1 MEDIINW
8 QNNQYG
14 ATEPIQVTLE
24 GEGDTSVGFEEA
36 FGEFSEARGRRR
48 ERRRARRQERKLKR
62 ITRRQERKNLRQ
74 QMRSDRKARA
84 SEQRSLRKANRR
96 AMRQGGDEEGGDD
109 YSNEEAPTD
118 TSTGVPAD
126 ESTPMP
132 SDDGSGYSEPS
143 EAPNE
148 APMDSE
154 DMGNDSVSEEDAV
167 NSETG
172 ESDYES
178 GFTGDYGFDGQRQP
192 SELDIEFDNFYSSAE
207 GEAKIHPRVK
217 ELSRRI
223 EKNKELAKRI
233 EARIFKINERVS
245 ASGKP
250 IGRVDT
256 NILRSLNAQL
266 GRIRSLIADLES
278 KLAGYTRFIGE
289 YSEASGGQWRENAR
303 RRAEVR
309 QAKRSARKERQGFI
323 KAKRK
328 ARVQELMGQMVAQ
341 GVPRKE
347 ARMKARE
354 QARLENPYNVTQ
366 VDGKLNAEFSP
377 DKIVVPPAT
386 ESVSNEMASSFNG
399 TGLIGLDDYNDIDA
413 PPVRN
418 IELDFSNASGKMK
431 GNWKWIA
438 IGVVVA
444 VGGIFAYNKFIRKR

>member
-14 ATEPIQVTLE
+14 ATEPIQVTLD
-24 GEGDTSVGFEEA
+24 GDGDTSVGFEQA
-36 FGEFSEARGRRR
+36 FGDYSEARGRRR

-62 ITRRQERKNLRQ
+62 ISRRQERKNLRQ
-74 QMRSDRKARA
+74 QMRSDRKARI
-84 SEQRSLRKANRR
+84 SEQRALRKENRR

-109 YSNEEAPTD
+109 LDNEEAPMPTND
-118 TSTGVPAD
+118 TGSSEPTSGGSVAPID
-126 ESTPMP
+126 DSP
-132 SDDGSGYSEPS
+132 SPLPPSYPPTEDGSE
-143 EAPNE
+143 
-148 APMDSE
+148 
-154 DMGNDSVSEEDAV
+154 NDSVSEEDAV
-167 NSETG
+167 NNETG
-172 ESDYES
+172 ESDEES

-192 SELDIEFDNFYSSAE
+192 SELDVYWDNFYSSAE

-245 ASGKP
+245 ASGKS
-250 IGRVDT
+250 IGRVDA
-256 NILRSLNAQL
+256 NILQSLDAQL
-266 GRIRSLIADLES
+266 GRIRSLITELES
-278 KLAGYTRFIGE
+278 KLAGYSRFVGE
-289 YSEASGGQWRENAR
+289 WSNAEGGQWKENAR
-303 RRAEVR
+303 KRAEVR
-309 QAKRSARKERQGFI
+309 QAKRSARKERQAFI

-328 ARVQELMGQMVAQ
+328 ARVQELMGQMVAK

-354 QARLENPYNVTQ
+354 QAKQENPFNVTQ

-377 DKIVVPPAT
+377 DRIEIPAST
-386 ESVSNEMASSFNG
+386 ESASSFNG

-418 IELDFSNASGKMK
+418 IELDFSNASGSMK

-444 VGGIFAYNKFIRKR
+444 VGGIYAYNKFIKKR

>member
-14 ATEPIQVTLE
+14 STEPIKVTLD
-24 GEGDTSVGFEEA
+24 GDGDTSVGFEQA

-48 ERRRARRQERKLKR
+48 EKRRARRQERKLKR

-84 SEQRSLRKANRR
+84 SEQRSLRRENRR
-96 AMRQGGDEEGGDD
+96 AMRQGGDEEGSDD
-109 YSNEEAPTD
+109 LENQDSPND
-118 TSTGVPAD
+118 TSTGVPMD

-132 SDDGSGYSEPS
+132 SDEGSGYSEPS
-143 EAPNE
+143 QEPTE
-148 APMDSE
+148 APMGYEDS
-154 DMGNDSVSEEDAV
+154 GNDSGAEEEAV
-167 NSETG
+167 NEEVG
-172 ESDYES
+172 ESDSES
-178 GFTGDYGFDGQRQP
+178 GFTGDYGFDGQRQA
-192 SELDIEFDNFYSSAE
+192 SELDNYWDNFYSSAE

-233 EARIFKINERVS
+233 EARMFKIS
-245 ASGKP
+245 ARGGS
-250 IGRVDT
+250 GRVDA
-256 NILRSLNAQL
+256 NILRSLDGQL
-266 GRIRSLIADLES
+266 GRVRNLIAELET
-278 KLAGYTRFIGE
+278 KLAGYSKFIGD
-289 YSEASGGQWRENAR
+289 YSDASGEQREENAR

-328 ARVQELMGQMVAQ
+328 ARVQELMAEMVAK
-341 GVPRKE
+341 GVPLKE
-347 ARMKARE
+347 ARIKARE
-354 QARLENPYNVTQ
+354 QAKMENPFKVTQ

-377 DKIVVPPAT
+377 EKIVVPPAS
-386 ESVSNEMASSFNG
+386 ESVSSFNG
-399 TGLIGLDDYNDIDA
+399 TGLIGLDDYNDFDA

-418 IELDFSNASGKMK
+418 VELDFSNASGSMK

-444 VGGIFAYNKFIRKR
+444 VGGIYAYNKFIKKR

>member
-14 ATEPIQVTLE
+14 ATEPIQVTLD
-24 GEGDTSVGFEEA
+24 GDGDTSVGFEQA

-62 ITRRQERKNLRQ
+62 ISRRQERQ
-74 QMRSDRKARA
+74 KARVQA
-84 SEQRSLRKANRR
+84 RIERKQMKADARANRR
-96 AMRQGGDEEGGDD
+96 GGGDEEGSDD
-109 YSNEEAPTD
+109 AGNQDAPTD
-118 TSTGVPAD
+118 TSSGVPSDAPV
-126 ESTPMP
+126 ETPSAET
-132 SDDGSGYSEPS
+132 SDAPAPS
-143 EAPNE
+143 EAPS
-148 APMDSE
+148 DSE
-154 DMGNDSVSEEDAV
+154 DSGNDSSGEEEAV
-167 NSETG
+167 NNETG
-172 ESDYES
+172 DSDTES
-178 GFTGDYGFDGQRQP
+178 GFTGDYGFDGERQP
-192 SELDIEFDNFYSSAE
+192 SALDVYWDNFYSSAE

-245 ASGKP
+245 ASGKS
-250 IGRVDT
+250 IGRVDA
-256 NILRSLNAQL
+256 NVLQSLDSQL
-266 GRIRSLIADLES
+266 GRVRSLITELES
-278 KLAGYTRFIGE
+278 KLAGYSRFVGE
-289 YSEASGGQWRENAR
+289 WSNAEGGQWKENAR
-303 RRAEVR
+303 KRAEVR
-309 QAKRSARKERQGFI
+309 QAKRSARKERQAFI

-328 ARVQELMGQMVAQ
+328 ARVQELMGQMVAK

-354 QARLENPYNVTQ
+354 QAKQENPFNVTQ

-377 DKIVVPPAT
+377 DRIEIPAST
-386 ESVSNEMASSFNG
+386 ESASSFNG

-418 IELDFSNASGKMK
+418 IELDFSNASGSMK

-444 VGGIFAYNKFIRKR
+444 VGGIYAYNKFIKKR

>member
-24 GEGDTSVGFEEA
+24 GEGDTSVGFEQA
-36 FGEFSEARGRRR
+36 FGDFSEARGRRR

-62 ITRRQERKNLRQ
+62 ISRRQERKNLRQ
-74 QMRSDRKARA
+74 QLRSERQARR
-84 SEQRSLRKANRR
+84 SEQRALRKENRR
-96 AMRQGGDEEGGDD
+96 AMRQGGDEDGGDD
-109 YSNEEAPTD
+109 LENEEAPTD
-118 TSTGVPAD
+118 TSTGVPTSEAMPMD
-126 ESTPMP
+126 EGTGYAEPSSAP
-132 SDDGSGYSEPS
+132 SDT
-143 EAPNE
+143 
-148 APMDSE
+148 E
-154 DMGNDSVSEEDAV
+154 DVGNDTAQEEEAV
-167 NSETG
+167 ENETG
-172 ESDYES
+172 ESDEES

-192 SELDIEFDNFYSSAE
+192 SELDVYWDNFYSSAE

-250 IGRVDT
+250 IGRVDS
-256 NILRSLNAQL
+256 NVLQSLNAQL
-266 GRIRSLIADLES
+266 GRVRSKIAELES
-278 KLAGYTRFIGE
+278 KLAGYSRFIGE

-309 QAKRSARKERQGFI
+309 QAKRSARKERQSFI

-328 ARVQELMGQMVAQ
+328 ARVQELMAEMVAK

-354 QARLENPYNVTQ
+354 QAKQENPFNVTQ
-366 VDGKLNAEFSP
+366 VDGQLNAEFSP
-377 DKIVVPPAT
+377 NKIEVPA
-386 ESVSNEMASSFNG
+386 SDVASSSFNG
-399 TGLIGLDDYNDIDA
+399 TGLIGLDDYNDFDA

-418 IELDFSNASGKMK
+418 VELDFSNASGSMK

-444 VGGIFAYNKFIRKR
+444 VGGIYAYNKFIKKR

>member
-14 ATEPIQVTLE
+14 STEPIKVTLD
-24 GEGDTSVGFEEA
+24 GDGDTSVGFEEA

-84 SEQRSLRKANRR
+84 SEQRSMRRENRR
-96 AMRQGGDEEGGDD
+96 ARRQGGDEEGSDD
-109 YSNEEAPTD
+109 LENQDSPND
-118 TSTGVPAD
+118 TSTGVPMD

-132 SDDGSGYSEPS
+132 SDSGSGYSEPTETPS
-143 EAPNE
+143 EAPI
-148 APMDSE
+148 DSE
-154 DMGNDSVSEEDAV
+154 DTGNDSVAEEDAV
-167 NSETG
+167 NEEVG
-172 ESDYES
+172 ESDSES
-178 GFTGDYGFDGQRQP
+178 GFTGDYGFDGQRQA
-192 SELDIEFDNFYSSAE
+192 SELDNYWDNFYSSAE

-233 EARIFKINERVS
+233 EARMFKITARGG
-245 ASGKP
+245 SGK
-250 IGRVDT
+250 VDA
-256 NILRSLNAQL
+256 NILRSLDGQL
-266 GRIRSLIADLES
+266 GRVRNLISELET
-278 KLAGYTRFIGE
+278 KLAGYSKFIGD
-289 YSEASGGQWRENAR
+289 YSDASGEQRVENAR

-328 ARVQELMGQMVAQ
+328 ARVQELMAEMVAK

-354 QARLENPYNVTQ
+354 QAKMENPFNVTQ

-377 DKIVVPPAT
+377 EKIVVPPAS
-386 ESVSNEMASSFNG
+386 ESVSSFNG
-399 TGLIGLDDYNDIDA
+399 TGLIGLDDYNDFDA

-418 IELDFSNASGKMK
+418 VELDFSNASGSMK

-444 VGGIFAYNKFIRKR
+444 VGGIYAYNKFIKKR

>member
-14 ATEPIQVTLE
+14 ATEPIQVTLD
-24 GEGDTSVGFEEA
+24 GDGDTSVGFEQA
-36 FGEFSEARGRRR
+36 FGDYSEARGRRR
-48 ERRRARRQERKLKR
+48 ERRRARRQERKLRR
-62 ITRRQERKNLRQ
+62 IARRQERRNARLEARLQ
-74 QMRSDRKARA
+74 RKQRRA
-84 SEQRSLRKANRR
+84 DAR
-96 AMRQGGDEEGGDD
+96 AMRKGGGDEEGSDD
-109 YSNEEAPTD
+109 TGNQDAPTD
-118 TSTGVPAD
+118 TSSGVPTSEA
-126 ESTPMP
+126 TP
-132 SDDGSGYSEPS
+132 SDSGSTYSEPS
-143 EAPNE
+143 
-148 APMDSE
+148 SE
-154 DMGNDSVSEEDAV
+154 PSDTEDVSSDTAQEEEAV
-167 NSETG
+167 NNETG
-172 ESDYES
+172 ESDEES

-192 SELDIEFDNFYSSAE
+192 SELDTYWDNFYSSAE

-245 ASGKP
+245 ASGKS
-250 IGRVDT
+250 IGRVDA
-256 NILRSLNAQL
+256 NVLQSLNAQL
-266 GRIRSLIADLES
+266 GRIRSLISELES
-278 KLAGYTRFIGE
+278 KLAGYSRFIGE

-309 QAKRSARKERQGFI
+309 QAKRSARKERQAFI

-341 GVPRKE
+341 GVPRRE

-354 QARLENPYNVTQ
+354 QAKQENPFNVTQ

-377 DKIVVPPAT
+377 NKIEVPAS
-386 ESVSNEMASSFNG
+386 EVASSSFNG

-418 IELDFSNASGKMK
+418 VELEFSNASGSMK

-444 VGGIFAYNKFIRKR
+444 IGGIYAYNKFIRKR